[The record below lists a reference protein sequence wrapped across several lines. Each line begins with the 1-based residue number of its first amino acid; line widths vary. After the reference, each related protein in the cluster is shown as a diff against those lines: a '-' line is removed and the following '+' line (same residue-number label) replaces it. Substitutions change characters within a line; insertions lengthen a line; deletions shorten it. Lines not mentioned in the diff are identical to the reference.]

1 MITKTAW
8 KNIWRNKVRSI
19 VVIASVCVGIFSGVF
34 AIAIMEGMMGQRVDA
49 ALNNEVS
56 HIQLS
61 HPDFR
66 ANNDLVYFIE
76 DSEELRENL
85 SQIDGVESV
94 CSRLIITGMANSA
107 SKSQG
112 VQINGI
118 RPEEEKGVFELYNN
132 VYPESGSYFNDDKG
146 RGYAYVGV
154 DLAKSLG
161 IIRYIITDEVLATLE
176 AEELPSEVYSKVEA
190 LNGIR
195 FRSEKLFEKDLEK
208 TLGKEAMVKYG
219 NIIREEA
226 QSFSKRARLTMTF
239 LDKDNHQ
246 TGGRFRIAGLYDIS
260 NSMYEKMQVF
270 ILADELK
277 ELVGLPD
284 NISHQMFV
292 KLSEMGQSNEVA
304 DILSAKYPELE
315 VMSWQKLQPDLAM
328 MSEMTMVMYGFF
340 MAIVL
345 AALAFGIVNTMLMVV
360 LERTKELGML
370 TAIGMN
376 KKKVFRMIMT
386 ESVFLS
392 LTGGVVGLI
401 LSNIL
406 IALTAK
412 NGLSVANMKEGFEG
426 MGFSV
431 DIYPS
436 IGPDLLVLVTVLIV
450 VTGILSSIY
459 PALKALKLDPAE
471 ALRTE

>member
-1 MITKTAW
+1 
-8 KNIWRNKVRSI
+8 
-19 VVIASVCVGIFSGVF
+19 
-34 AIAIMEGMMGQRVDA
+34 MMGQRVDA

-56 HIQLS
+56 HIQIS

-66 ANNDLVYFIE
+66 ANNDIVYFIE
-76 DSEELRENL
+76 DSELTRANL
-85 SQIDGVESV
+85 MQIDGVESV
-94 CSRLIITGMANSA
+94 SSRLVITGMANSA

-118 RPEEEKGVFELYNN
+118 RPEEEMGVFELHNEI
-132 VYPESGSYFNDDKG
+132 YPESGSYFNDEKG
-146 RGYAYVGV
+146 RGYAYIGV
-154 DLAKSLG
+154 DLARSLG
-161 IIRYIITDEVLATLE
+161 IIRYIITDEAMAALE
-176 AEELPSEVYSKVEA
+176 VDELPAEVYIKVEELK
-190 LNGIR
+190 GIR

-208 TLGKEAMVKYG
+208 TLGKDDMAKYG
-219 NIIREEA
+219 NTIREEA
-226 QSFSKRARLTMTF
+226 QSFSKRARLTLTF
-239 LDKDNHQ
+239 LDNNNYQ
-246 TGGRFRIAGLYDIS
+246 TGGRFRIAGLYDLS

-270 ILADELK
+270 VLADELE
-277 ELVGLPD
+277 ELVGLPE

-292 KLSEMGQSNEVA
+292 KLSDMSQSKEMA
-304 DILSAKYPELE
+304 DVLATEFPEFE
-315 VMSWQKLQPDLAM
+315 VMPWQKLQPDLAM
-328 MSEMTMVMYGFF
+328 MSEMTLAMYGFF

-436 IGPDLLVLVTVLIV
+436 IGPDLLILVTVLII